1 MVWLFVVVLGLAALG
16 LGILAAV
23 ADLDTTAQIA
33 TVAGSVGGLAAAAVS
48 GYALLRPPA
57 APEGTP
63 AATAA
68 GIRSVAAGGSIGRA
82 VTGDRSRLTVSPVM
96 LRAAGTPGSAQASG
110 ERGVA
115 AAGEV
120 GEAITGDDAHA

>member
-57 APEGTP
+57 APEAHPPRRRREHGRSRP
-63 AATAA
+63 AAASDGPLPA
-68 GIRSVAAGGSIGRA
+68 IVPASRSA
-82 VTGDRSRLTVSPVM
+82 L
-96 LRAAGTPGSAQASG
+96 
-110 ERGVA
+110 
-115 AAGEV
+115 
-120 GEAITGDDAHA
+120 